1 MNFFRATQ
9 RFNIDVEPLIEQ
21 LIDRGRDDG
30 SGSGSFGMNAGLEAA
45 LTEKQET
52 EAMLLQAQQRIQQL
66 EESLRYKTYN

>member
-1 MNFFRATQ
+1 M
-9 RFNIDVEPLIEQ
+9 EPLIEQ